1 MVSFSCILSALTTT
15 IGEDAM
21 DRVILL
27 SSFGME
33 SIRLNER
40 IFLFTSFSHGRRP
53 ASDRLSPESQSQ
65 AADLS
70 CRQTHPSEA
79 APPVS
84 RNGFVWNN
92 IFDIFEEIEI
102 AKRRYGKLNTIVMN
116 AVLEACVHCGDI
128 DLALRTF
135 NEMSKPDNCGLDNVS
150 YGTLLKGLGEARK
163 IDEAF
168 QLLESVEEGTAIGS
182 PTLSAPL
189 IYGVLNALTE
199 AGDMRRANG
208 LIARYGFLL
217 HEGGNLS
224 ISVYNL
230 LMKGYISSGVPQAAL
245 ALYNEMLNLELKPDK
260 LTYNTLISACVK
272 INKLDA
278 AMYFFEEMKERAG
291 KYNQEDIFPD
301 VVTYTTLLKGFGIL
315 KDVRLVHK
323 IVLEMKTCHDLLIDR
338 TAYTAMIDALVN
350 CGSINGALSLFG
362 ELLKLSGWYLD
373 LRPKPHL
380 YLTFMRFFSSRG
392 DYTMVK
398 CLHRR
403 MWLDSSGSISPGFQE
418 EADHL
423 LMEAA
428 LHDNQIDVATEKLST
443 IIKRWKGISWSSRG
457 GSVALRIEALLGLT
471 KSFFSPCIFPRVNP
485 GAPIESVMMPF
496 KAVQPLNGNLQLKE
510 VVMRF
515 FDKSVVPIID
525 DWGRCIGLLHREDC
539 SELEAPLWKMMRSP
553 PPGVTTTTSIG
564 HVVNLILRKR
574 YKMIIIVRHSKFS
587 TYDSSSSRAVGVF
600 TIEQLYGFIS
610 PIPMQLQPNIPHKT

>member
-1 MVSFSCILSALTTT
+1 MLPIASFSSRHLALY
-15 IGEDAM
+15 
-21 DRVILL
+21 
-27 SSFGME
+27 
-33 SIRLNER
+33 
-40 IFLFTSFSHGRRP
+40 TSNSTNVFSCSLPSRTATSRRP
-53 ASDRLSPESQSQ
+53 RDSPRSPNLKRL
-65 AADLS
+65 
-70 CRQTHPSEA
+70 T
-79 APPVS
+79 S
-84 RNGFVWNN
+84 RVVRLTRRKQLHQV
-92 IFDIFEEIEI
+92 FEEIEI

-135 NEMSKPDNCGLDNVS
+135 NEMSKPDSCGLDNVS

-168 QLLESVEEGTAIGS
+168 QLLESVEEGTAIGG

-189 IYGVLNALTE
+189 IYGLLNALIE

-208 LIARYGFLL
+208 LIARYGYLL
-217 HEGGNLS
+217 REGGNLS

-230 LMKGYISSGVPQAAL
+230 LMKGYISSSVPQAAL
-245 ALYNEMLNLELKPDK
+245 AMYNEMLNLELKPDR

-278 AMYFFEEMKERAG
+278 AMHFFEEMKERAD
-291 KYNQEDIFPD
+291 KYDQEDVFPD
-301 VVTYTTLLKGFGIL
+301 VVTYTTLLKSFGIL
-315 KDVRLVHK
+315 KDVHLVHK
-323 IVLEMKTCHDLLIDR
+323 IVLEMKSCHGLSIDR

-350 CGSINGALSLFG
+350 CGSINGNLSLVAGALSLFG
-362 ELLKLSGWYLD
+362 ELLKLSGWNLE

-380 YLTFMRFFSSRG
+380 YLTLMRVFSSRG
-392 DYTMVK
+392 DYRMVK

-403 MWLDSSGSISPGFQE
+403 MWLDSSGTISLGYQE

-428 LHDNQIDVATEKLST
+428 LNDNQIDVAIEKLST
-443 IIKRWKGISWSSRG
+443 IIKKWKGISWTSRG

-471 KSFFSPCIFPRVNP
+471 KSFFSPCIFPRVNL

-496 KAVQPLNGNLQLKE
+496 KAVQPLNGSLLLKE

-539 SELEAPLWKMMRSP
+539 TELDAPLWKMMRSP
-553 PPGVTTTTSIG
+553 PPGVTTTALIG
-564 HVVNLILRKR
+564 HVANLILQKR
-574 YKMIIIVRHSKFS
+574 YKMVVVVRHSKFS
-587 TYDSSSSRAVGVF
+587 MYYGSSLRALGVF
-600 TIEQLYGFIS
+600 TIEQLYGFMS
-610 PIPMQLQPNIPHKT
+610 PIPMPHRPNVPRKT

>member
-1 MVSFSCILSALTTT
+1 MLPIASFSSRQLALNTSNSTNLFFCSLPSRT
-15 IGEDAM
+15 ATSRLR
-21 DRVILL
+21 RVSPRSPNLK
-27 SSFGME
+27 
-33 SIRLNER
+33 RL
-40 IFLFTSFSHGRRP
+40 TSRVVSLTRRKQ
-53 ASDRLSPESQSQ
+53 LHQ
-65 AADLS
+65 
-70 CRQTHPSEA
+70 
-79 APPVS
+79 V
-84 RNGFVWNN
+84 
-92 IFDIFEEIEI
+92 FEEIEI

-168 QLLESVEEGTAIGS
+168 QLLESVEEGTAIGG
-182 PTLSAPL
+182 PILSAPL
-189 IYGVLNALTE
+189 IYGLLNALIE

-217 HEGGNLS
+217 REGGNLS

-245 ALYNEMLNLELKPDK
+245 AMYNEMLNLELKPDR

-278 AMYFFEEMKERAG
+278 AMYFFKEMKERAD
-291 KYNQEDIFPD
+291 KYDQEDIFPD
-301 VVTYTTLLKGFGIL
+301 VVTYTTLLKSFGIL

-323 IVLEMKTCHDLLIDR
+323 IVLEMKSCRGLSIDR

-362 ELLKLSGWYLD
+362 ELLKLSGWNLE

-380 YLTFMRFFSSRG
+380 YLTLMRVFSSRG
-392 DYTMVK
+392 DYRMVK

-403 MWLDSSGSISPGFQE
+403 MWLDSSGTISLGYQE

-428 LHDNQIDVATEKLST
+428 FNDNQIDVAIEKLST
-443 IIKRWKGISWSSRG
+443 IIKKWKGISWASRG
-457 GSVALRIEALLGLT
+457 GSVNL
-471 KSFFSPCIFPRVNP
+471 

-496 KAVQPLNGNLQLKE
+496 KAVQPLNGSLLLKE

-525 DWGRCIGLLHREDC
+525 DWGICIGLLHREDC
-539 SELEAPLWKMMRSP
+539 TELDEPLWKMMRSP
-553 PPGVTTTTSIG
+553 PPGVTTTASIG
-564 HVVNLILRKR
+564 HVANLILQKR
-574 YKMIIIVRHSKFS
+574 YKMVVVVRHSKYS
-587 TYDSSSSRAVGVF
+587 TYYGSSLRALGVF

-610 PIPMQLQPNIPHKT
+610 PIPIQHRPNIPCKT

>member
-1 MVSFSCILSALTTT
+1 MLWIVSFSSRHLAWNPSDSMNVFSCSLPSRTADARRRIDSPRSPNLKRLTS
-15 IGEDAM
+15 
-21 DRVILL
+21 RVV
-27 SSFGME
+27 
-33 SIRLNER
+33 RL
-40 IFLFTSFSHGRRP
+40 TRRKQ
-53 ASDRLSPESQSQ
+53 LHQ
-65 AADLS
+65 
-70 CRQTHPSEA
+70 
-79 APPVS
+79 
-84 RNGFVWNN
+84 
-92 IFDIFEEIEI
+92 IFEEIEI

-574 YKMIIIVRHSKFS
+574 YKMIIIVRYSKFS

-610 PIPMQLQPNIPHKT
+610 PFPIQLQPNIPHKT